1 MFLTY
6 FNGKQRKAEQIN
18 FWIIKEY
25 GRHEVKDIYVSVF
38 VFVCRSLSHYYFPT
52 LFHFQKTVLLCIPAK
67 SPGAVRSLP
76 VSIDFSK
83 FIAMSPFSPQYCL
96 PPLLQKYLIQRLF
109 HSLSKVCSFDVTN
122 YSHYWKYPQNIVE
135 SENSELNITVS
146 YSGYFFIPCRY
157 NSFNKHNFELAV
169 K

>member
-1 MFLTY
+1 MFYWEAEKSRANKRLKIFMFL
-6 FNGKQRKAEQIN
+6 FL
-18 FWIIKEY
+18 FL
-25 GRHEVKDIYVSVF
+25 
-38 VFVCRSLSHYYFPT
+38 CRSLSHYYFPT
-52 LFHFQKTVLLCIPAK
+52 LFHFQKTVLLCKPTK

-76 VSIDFSK
+76 VSIDFSR

-96 PPLLQKYLIQRLF
+96 PPLLQKSLIQRLF

-135 SENSELNITVS
+135 SENIELNITVS
-146 YSGYFFIPCRY
+146 YSGYVFIPCRY